1 MNTYFKTAI
10 FVFSIM
16 AGFVLFNNTA
26 YATILSME
34 SRETE
39 IALGESFLVT
49 IHLNSE
55 REIINAI
62 DAVINYSP
70 EVLEVIEVSRGGSL
84 FTLWPEEPTYDDT
97 AGTITFVGGIPNG
110 SLVVDGIVATITF
123 RSRAIGG
130 VEIGFDEDKT
140 SILLN
145 DGKGTKASLSAR
157 PKILQV
163 IESNVISIISPT
175 HPYEN
180 SWYSNVDFTVN
191 WTAEPGA
198 VYSYVVT
205 SRADEVPDNERES
218 IIGKVTFQDL
228 SDGVQYFILKEQL
241 PGEDWQLVG
250 KRRVQIDSTA
260 PFPLTVLVSRNDSM
274 FDGNYFLTFSTTDK
288 TSGIA
293 RYDVVEGLSP
303 QEDTTS
309 PYVLKDQTLKQ
320 SLVVRAFDKAG
331 NSVDYTV
338 RGTST
343 IAELRSIKY
352 IPYIIVGAI
361 ILLLGFI
368 FNAIRK
374 KKHREV

>member
-1 MNTYFKTAI
+1 MNTNLKTAI
-10 FVFSIM
+10 YILSIM
-16 AGFVLFNNTA
+16 AGFVLFSTTA
-26 YATILSME
+26 YAAVLSME
-34 SRETE
+34 SHDSE
-39 IALGESFLVT
+39 IALGESFQITV
-49 IHLNSE
+49 HLNSE
-55 REIINAI
+55 REVINAI

-84 FTLWPEEPTYDDT
+84 FTLWPEEPTHDDD

-130 VEIGFDEDKT
+130 VEIGFDEEKT

-145 DGKGTKASLSAR
+145 DGKGTKASLSVKT
-157 PKILQV
+157 KIFQIV
-163 IESNVISIISPT
+163 ESNVISIISPT

-180 SWYSNVDFTVN
+180 VWYSNVDFTVN

-198 VYSYVVT
+198 AYSYVVT
-205 SRADEVPDNERES
+205 SRSDEVPDNDRES
-218 IIGKVTFQDL
+218 IIGKMTFQDL
-228 SDGVQYFILKEQL
+228 ADGVQYFILKEQL
-241 PGEDWQLVG
+241 PGEDWRLVG

-260 PFPLTVLVSRNDSM
+260 PFPLTAFVSRDDSM

-288 TSGIA
+288 TSGVA
-293 RYDVVEGLSP
+293 RYDVVEGSSL
-303 QEDTTS
+303 QEDVTP
-309 PYVLKDQTLKQ
+309 PYALKDQTRKQ
-320 SLVVRAFDKAG
+320 SLVIRAFDKAG

-343 IAELRSIKY
+343 FAELRSTKY

-361 ILLLGFI
+361 IILFGFV
-368 FNAIRK
+368 FNAFRK
-374 KKHREV
+374 KKYKKV